1 MAARKNKIQFD
12 FVRLADIAEKLDKA
26 GADLEKVMTEVL
38 EDTASEIQSDTIK
51 ALDKAY
57 LPASGKYSTG
67 DTKESVETDPKVEK
81 EGSILMI
88 DVGFDKTKV
97 GAGGW
102 LITGTPKMAPDKEL
116 ARIYSGKSYEN
127 KLMMEMQ
134 EKLEDELEQI
144 LGG

>member
-12 FVRLADIAEKLDKA
+12 FGRLADIAERLDKA

-51 ALDKAY
+51 ALENAY
-57 LPASGKYSTG
+57 LPAGGKYSTG
-67 DTKESVETDPKVEK
+67 DTVASVASDPKVEK
-81 EGSILMI
+81 EGSMLMI

-116 ARIYSGKSYEN
+116 AKIYTGKTYEN
-127 KLMMEMQ
+127 KLMKEMN